1 MSRHVSAEPL
11 LSPEEAAAHLAAG
24 IAVRLADEGIPVRAI
39 ARAVNITGADVYEL
53 LSTALLEGRILDIPK
68 DDWPPGSPRANRAQS
83 DHNILNDEE
92 QVKFLCSVKF
102 KTTRLQSAL
111 LATILKRQ
119 QVSKQTLHDV
129 IEHTR
134 LTYGTHKE
142 PTDQKMVDV
151 MVCHLRKKLKP
162 FNFDILTVWGTGY
175 RMDAA
180 HREAALLM
188 LCAVAAGGGNA

>member
-1 MSRHVSAEPL
+1 MSAS
-11 LSPEEAAAHLAAG
+11 LATEIPTASSD
-24 IAVRLADEGIPVRAI
+24 IAIRLADEGIPIRAI
-39 ARAVNITGADVYEL
+39 ARAIKVAGEDVYEIL
-53 LSTALLEGRILDIPK
+53 RTALYDGKLISLPK
-68 DDWPPGSPRANRAQS
+68 DDWPPGSPRANRTQA

-162 FNFDILTVWGTGY
+162 FSFDILTVWGTGY

-180 HREAALLM
+180 HREAALIM
-188 LCAVAAGGGNA
+188 LAAVAAGGGTA

>member
-1 MSRHVSAEPL
+1 MSIEIIAPTALSSAD
-11 LSPEEAAAHLAAG
+11 

-39 ARAVNITGADVYEL
+39 ARAIKVAGEEVYEVL
-53 LSTALLEGRILDIPK
+53 RGAMLEGRLIGLPK
-68 DDWPPGSPRANRAQS
+68 DDWPPGSPRANRLQA
-83 DHNILNDEE
+83 DHNLLTDEE
-92 QVKFLCSVKF
+92 QIKFLCSVQF

-175 RMDAA
+175 RMETA
-180 HREAALLM
+180 HREAALHM
-188 LCAVAAGGGNA
+188 LAAVAAGGGTA

>member
-1 MSRHVSAEPL
+1 MLADVQPVAA
-11 LSPEEAAAHLAAG
+11 SPED
-24 IAVRLADEGIPVRAI
+24 IAIRLADEGIPVRAI
-39 ARAVNITGADVYEL
+39 ARAIRVAGSDVYEIL
-53 LSTALLEGRILDIPK
+53 TTALLEGRIVDIPK
-68 DDWPPGSPRANRAQS
+68 DDWPPGSPRANRSQS

-111 LATILKRQ
+111 LTAVLKRQ

-134 LTYGTHKE
+134 LMYGTNKE

-162 FNFDILTVWGTGY
+162 FNFDILTVWGVGY
-175 RMDAA
+175 RMDPV
-180 HREAALLM
+180 HREAALVM
-188 LCAVAAGGGNA
+188 LTALATGGGNA

>member
-1 MSRHVSAEPL
+1 MSAHVHPITVISSEDVA
-11 LSPEEAAAHLAAG
+11 
-24 IAVRLADEGIPVRAI
+24 IRLADEGIPVRAI
-39 ARAVNITGADVYEL
+39 ARAIKVAGDDVYEL
-53 LSTALLEGRILDIPK
+53 LRNALYQGKIIALPK
-68 DDWPPGSPRANRAQS
+68 DDWPPGSPRANRLKA
-83 DHNILNDEE
+83 DHDILNDEE

-134 LTYGTHKE
+134 LLYGTHKE

-162 FNFDILTVWGTGY
+162 FSFGILTVWGTGY
-175 RMDAA
+175 RMDPA
-180 HREAALLM
+180 HREAALIM
-188 LCAVAAGGGNA
+188 LSAVAAGEGNV